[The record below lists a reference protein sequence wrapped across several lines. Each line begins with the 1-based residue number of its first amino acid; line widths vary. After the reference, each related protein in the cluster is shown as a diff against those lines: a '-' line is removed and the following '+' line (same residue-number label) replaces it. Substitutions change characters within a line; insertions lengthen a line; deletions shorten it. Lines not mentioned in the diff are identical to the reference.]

1 MDQKVLAETVA
12 VITPISQHGPGV
24 WSRKFQQGIY
34 GFIVRDLPAGED
46 KAKRTSLIVASGVD
60 FARKAAA

>member
-12 VITPISQHGPGV
+12 VITPISQPGPGV

-46 KAKRTSLIVASGVD
+46 KAKRASLIVTSGMD

>member
-1 MDQKVLAETVA
+1 MAETVV
-12 VITPISQHGPGV
+12 VITPIGQYGPGV
-24 WSRKFQQGIY
+24 WSWKFQQGIY
-34 GFIVRDLPAGED
+34 GFIVRDLPADED

>member
-1 MDQKVLAETVA
+1 MDQQVLAETVA
-12 VITPISQHGPGV
+12 VITPIGQHGPGV
-24 WSRKFQQGIY
+24 WSRKFQQGSY

-60 FARKAAA
+60 FARKATA